1 MALSNSSTKGSEDC
15 MKLLITGGAGFIG
28 SNFVHYVLAHHA
40 DWRVI
45 VLDKLT
51 YAGNLRN
58 LAAAMDDARFQFI
71 RLDVCDPAAMQ
82 TLKGCDA
89 VVHFAAES
97 HVDRSIED
105 GTPFVRTNVEGTWR
119 LVEACR
125 KAGVSRFLHVS
136 TDEVYGSLGAEGA
149 FTETSPLNP
158 TSPYAAS
165 KAASDAL
172 VLSAVKTFGFPAI
185 ITRCTNNYGPYQF
198 PEKFIPLMI
207 SQALASEPLPIYG
220 DGKNIRDWIHV
231 EDHCRGLDLILC
243 KGRDGEIYNI
253 GGGSEFENIVVA
265 RKILQVL
272 GRPESSLKFVTD
284 RLAHDRRY
292 ALDCTKLKNSLGWEP
307 QWKFDDGLAATIAW
321 YQQNSDWL
329 RETRSGEYQSY
340 FERHYIRREQTFAA
354 SAALEQ

>member
-1 MALSNSSTKGSEDC
+1 

-28 SNFVHYVLAHHA
+28 SNFAHYVLVNHA
-40 DWRVI
+40 DWRVT

-58 LAAAMDDARFQFI
+58 LASAMDDARFQFV
-71 RLDVCDPAAMQ
+71 RLDVCDPAVTEA
-82 TLKGCDA
+82 LRGCDA

-125 KAGVSRFLHVS
+125 KACVGRFLHVS
-136 TDEVYGSLGAEGA
+136 TDEVYGSLGLEGS
-149 FTETSPLNP
+149 FKETSPLQP

-165 KAASDAL
+165 KAASDVL
-172 VLSAVKTFGFPAI
+172 VLSAVKTHGFPAI

-207 SQALASEPLPIYG
+207 SQALAGEPLPIYG

-231 EDHCRGLDLILC
+231 EDHCRGLDLILGS
-243 KGRDGEIYNI
+243 GRDGEIYNV
-253 GGGSEFENIVVA
+253 GGGSELENIVVA
-265 RKILQVL
+265 RKILQLL
-272 GRPESSLKFVTD
+272 GRPESTLKFVPD

-292 ALDCTKLKNSLGWEP
+292 ALDFTKLKNSLGWEP
-307 QWKFDDGLAATIAW
+307 RWRFEDGLANTIRW

-329 RETRSGEYQSY
+329 RETRGGEYKNY
-340 FERHYIRREQTFAA
+340 FERHYVQREQTFAA
-354 SAALEQ
+354 STMRTA

>member
-1 MALSNSSTKGSEDC
+1 

-28 SNFVHYVLAHHA
+28 SNFVHYVLTHHA
-40 DWRVI
+40 DWRVA

-58 LAAAMDDARFQFI
+58 LAGAMENPRFQFMQ
-71 RLDVCDPAAMQ
+71 LDVCDPAVTEA
-82 TLKGCDA
+82 LKGCDA

-125 KAGVSRFLHVS
+125 KPGVGRFVHVS
-136 TDEVYGSLGAEGA
+136 TDEVYGSLGHEGA
-149 FTETSPLNP
+149 FTEASPLQP

-165 KAASDAL
+165 KAASDVL
-172 VLSAVKTFGFPAI
+172 VLSAVKTHGFPAI

-207 SQALASEPLPIYG
+207 SQALAGESLPIYG

-231 EDHCRGLDLILC
+231 ADHCLALDLILRTG
-243 KGRDGEIYNI
+243 KAGEVYNV
-253 GGGSEFENIVVA
+253 GGGSELENIVVA
-265 RKILQVL
+265 RKILELL
-272 GRPESSLKFVTD
+272 GRPESSLKFVAD

-292 ALDCTKLKNSLGWEP
+292 ALDCSKLKNTLSWEP
-307 QWKFDDGLAATIAW
+307 RWRFEDGLGDTIRW
-321 YQQNSDWL
+321 YQQNSAWL
-329 RETRSGEYQSY
+329 EETHSGEYKNY
-340 FERHYIRREQTFAA
+340 FERHYIQREHTFAA
-354 SAALEQ
+354 SAMRSA

>member
-1 MALSNSSTKGSEDC
+1 
-15 MKLLITGGAGFIG
+15 MKLMVTGGAGFIG
-28 SNFVHYVLAHHA
+28 SNFVHYILAHHA
-40 DWRVI
+40 DWRVT

-58 LAAAMDDARFQFI
+58 LASAMDDARFQFV
-71 RLDVCDPAAMQ
+71 RQDVCDPAVMEA
-82 TLKGCDA
+82 LRGCDA

-105 GTPFVRTNVEGTWR
+105 GIPFVRANIEGTWR

-125 KAGVSRFLHVS
+125 KVGVGRFLHVS
-136 TDEVYGSLGAEGA
+136 TDEVYGSLGSEGA

-165 KAASDAL
+165 KAASDVL
-172 VLSAVKTFGFPAI
+172 VLSAVKTYGFPGI

-207 SQALASEPLPIYG
+207 SQALIGELLPIYG

-231 EDHCRGLDLILC
+231 EDHCRALDLILRT
-243 KGRDGEIYNI
+243 GRDGEIYNV
-253 GGGSEFENIVVA
+253 GGACELENIVVA
-265 RKILQVL
+265 RKILQLL
-272 GRPESSLKFVTD
+272 GRPESSLKFVAD

-292 ALDCTKLKNSLGWEP
+292 ALNCTKLKDYLGWEP
-307 QWKFDDGLAATIAW
+307 RWKFDDGLKNTIYW

-329 RETRSGEYQSY
+329 LETRNGEYRNY
-340 FERHYIRREQTFAA
+340 FDRHYTRRDQTFAA
-354 SAALEQ
+354 VRS

>member
-1 MALSNSSTKGSEDC
+1 

-40 DWRVI
+40 DWRVT

-58 LAAAMDDARFQFI
+58 LAGAMENRQFQFI
-71 RLDVCDPAAMQ
+71 RLDVCDPAVMEAVR
-82 TLKGCDA
+82 GCDA

-119 LVEACR
+119 LVDACR
-125 KAGVSRFLHVS
+125 KARVSRFLNVS
-136 TDEVYGSLGAEGA
+136 TDEVYGSLGTEGA
-149 FTETSPLNP
+149 FTETSPLDP

-165 KAASDAL
+165 KAASDVL
-172 VLSAVKTFGFPAI
+172 VLSAVKTHGFPAI
-185 ITRCTNNYGPYQF
+185 VTRCTNNYGPYQF

-207 SQALASEPLPIYG
+207 SQALAGESLPIYG

-231 EDHCRGLDLILC
+231 EDHCQALDLILRTG
-243 KGRDGEIYNI
+243 KDGEIYNV
-253 GGGSEFENIVVA
+253 GDGSELENIVVA
-265 RKILQVL
+265 RKILHQL
-272 GRPESSLKFVTD
+272 GRPESSLKFVAD

-292 ALDCTKLKNSLGWEP
+292 ALDCTKLRDSLGWKPRWEFE
-307 QWKFDDGLAATIAW
+307 KGLAATITW
-321 YQQNSDWL
+321 YQQNADWL
-329 RETRSGEYQSY
+329 QETRSGQYQNY
-340 FERHYIRREQTFAA
+340 FERHYVRRDQTFSA
-354 SAALEQ
+354 SALHMT

>member
-1 MALSNSSTKGSEDC
+1 

-28 SNFVHYVLAHHA
+28 SNFVHYVLAHHG
-40 DWRVI
+40 DWRVT

-58 LAAAMDDARFQFI
+58 LACAMEDSRFQFI
-71 RLDVCDPAAMQ
+71 RLDVCDAAVVDAIG
-82 TLKGCDA
+82 GCDA

-125 KAGVSRFLHVS
+125 KSGVGRFLHVS
-136 TDEVYGSLGAEGA
+136 TDEVYGSLGSEGA
-149 FTETSPLNP
+149 FTETSPLQP

-165 KAASDAL
+165 KAASDVL
-172 VLSAVKTFGFPAI
+172 VLSAVKTHGFPAI
-185 ITRCTNNYGPYQF
+185 ITRSTNNYGPYQF

-207 SQALASEPLPIYG
+207 SQALAGESLPIYG

-231 EDHCRGLDLILC
+231 GDHCRALDQILRS
-243 KGRDGEIYNI
+243 GRDGEVYNV
-253 GGGSEFENIVVA
+253 GGGSEFENIAVA
-265 RKILQVL
+265 RRILQLL
-272 GRPESSLKFVTD
+272 GRPESSLKFVAD

-292 ALDCTKLKNSLGWEP
+292 ALDCTKLKSSLGWQPRWRFE
-307 QWKFDDGLAATIAW
+307 DGLADTLRW
-321 YQQNSDWL
+321 YQENSDWL
-329 RETRSGEYQSY
+329 EETRSGEYQKY

-354 SAALEQ
+354 TAVRSAAGE